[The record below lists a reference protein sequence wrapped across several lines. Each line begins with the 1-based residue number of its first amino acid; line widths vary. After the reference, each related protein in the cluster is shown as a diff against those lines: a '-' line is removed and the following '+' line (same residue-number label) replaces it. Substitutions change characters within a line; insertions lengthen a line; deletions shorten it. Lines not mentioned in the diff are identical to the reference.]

1 MLGRSIGDETVRASA
16 STPVKAVMPFISH
29 GEGKDAGA
37 PESGASAKSSPAAE
51 TPKAEG
57 ASLGRGLQAGTPVAS
72 PQKTTPASPAGEKTK
87 TGAPANEDTKK
98 LARPATPSATGE
110 GTQSTPRPPSAP
122 AEDSKTLPRVIV
134 NERLGAMAL
143 GSKKL
148 GSPPPT
154 APVPAGKPA
163 AAPAA
168 AKAPDPGV
176 AEVSASIERY
186 AAIAA
191 EIGMKGSDR
200 SNVLKANGLSIASWA
215 DIDEK
220 WADAI
225 ATALETDDR
234 ALVGTFDATYVATQE
249 RLGKR
254 IGVVEYARI
263 LVGIERGEVGGVLA
277 SLELALSDLVRI
289 QRVWAKKLA
298 ETPALGAEV
307 EKAVDAIRSAPA

>member
-1 MLGRSIGDETVRASA
+1 
-16 STPVKAVMPFISH
+16 
-29 GEGKDAGA
+29 
-37 PESGASAKSSPAAE
+37 
-51 TPKAEG
+51 
-57 ASLGRGLQAGTPVAS
+57 
-72 PQKTTPASPAGEKTK
+72 
-87 TGAPANEDTKK
+87 
-98 LARPATPSATGE
+98 
-110 GTQSTPRPPSAP
+110 
-122 AEDSKTLPRVIV
+122 
-134 NERLGAMAL
+134 
-143 GSKKL
+143 
-148 GSPPPT
+148 
-154 APVPAGKPA
+154 
-163 AAPAA
+163 
-168 AKAPDPGV
+168 
-176 AEVSASIERY
+176 
-186 AAIAA
+186 
-191 EIGMKGSDR
+191 
-200 SNVLKANGLSIASWA
+200 VLKANGLSIASWA

-225 ATALETDDR
+225 ATALETGDR

>member
-1 MLGRSIGDETVRASA
+1 
-16 STPVKAVMPFISH
+16 
-29 GEGKDAGA
+29 
-37 PESGASAKSSPAAE
+37 
-51 TPKAEG
+51 
-57 ASLGRGLQAGTPVAS
+57 
-72 PQKTTPASPAGEKTK
+72 
-87 TGAPANEDTKK
+87 
-98 LARPATPSATGE
+98 
-110 GTQSTPRPPSAP
+110 
-122 AEDSKTLPRVIV
+122 
-134 NERLGAMAL
+134 MAL

-148 GSPPPT
+148 GSPPPA
-154 APVPAGKPA
+154 APSAAETPP

-168 AKAPDPGV
+168 APDPRV

-200 SNVLKANGLSIASWA
+200 SKVLKANGLSIASWA

-225 ATALETDDR
+225 ATDLETGDR
-234 ALVGTFDATYVATQE
+234 ALVDTFDATYVATQE

-277 SLELALSDLVRI
+277 SLELALSDLVQI

-307 EKAVDAIRSAPA
+307 EKAVETIRSAPA